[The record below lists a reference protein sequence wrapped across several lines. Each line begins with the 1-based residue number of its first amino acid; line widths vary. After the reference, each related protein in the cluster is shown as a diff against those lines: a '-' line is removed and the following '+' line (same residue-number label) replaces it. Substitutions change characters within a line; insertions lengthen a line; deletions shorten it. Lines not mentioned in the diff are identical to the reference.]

1 MTQTATMTPE
11 LSSVPQL
18 QSATELQGAPQ
29 LRSAGGPQRMR
40 ALERANAVRLARAE
54 LKRRIAHGHLSA
66 AEVIL
71 RLPAEARSWPV
82 GELLMSQ
89 RRWGSNRTRKLLSGL
104 QISEMRHLSLLTE
117 RQRRLLATQLGAPAV
132 DELDLAPCAPLE
144 GYIDGN
150 GMGAREQEK
159 PHGETNH
166 GYGGAHDEHR
176 FEHNMARVVEP
187 SCLAVGAI
195 DVA

>member
-1 MTQTATMTPE
+1 VLANGVRARDGAAIQGERKGMTEIAMMTTE
-11 LSSVPQL
+11 RH
-18 QSATELQGAPQ
+18 SAPA
-29 LRSAGGPQRMR
+29 PQRMR

-71 RLPAEARSWPV
+71 QLPAEATTWPV

-104 QISEMRHLSLLTE
+104 QISEMRHLGMLTE
-117 RQRRLLATQLGAPAV
+117 RQRRVLAAQLGATAIHELPLNGYV
-132 DELDLAPCAPLE
+132 DRYRV
-144 GYIDGN
+144 GS
-150 GMGAREQEK
+150 REQEE
-159 PHGETNH
+159 PHGEPGH
-166 GYGGAHDEHR
+166 SHSGADDQYR
-176 FEHNMARVVEP
+176 FQHEVARVVEP
-187 SCLAVGAI
+187 PRFPVGAV